1 MPPEFADM
9 DDNSSDSSH
18 DSGYDLESKSGMEL
32 ESDASDIVPDPDH
45 DG

>member
-1 MPPEFADM
+1 MPLEFVDM
-9 DDNSSDSSH
+9 DDESSDSSH
-18 DSGYDLESKSGMEL
+18 DSGYDPESESDMEI

>member
-9 DDNSSDSSH
+9 DDESSDSSH
-18 DSGYDLESKSGMEL
+18 DSGYDPESESDIEL
-32 ESDASDIVPDPDH
+32 ESDAYDIVLCPDH